1 MKEYKNREEVEEKYK
16 WNLTEY
22 YKDDDEFFT
31 SYNKL
36 DKALDIL
43 KKYVGCTADSAR
55 LYEYLEENMRLEVE
69 VERIYIY
76 ATVRNDEVLG
86 KPIPLD
92 MLNKA
97 NLLMIKLN
105 NLTAFFNPELLK
117 LSKDK
122 YEKLFSNNNALLM
135 YKPYLDDIYR
145 YKEHILTEEEE
156 KIVTSLTAATNDFSH
171 ISSNLLNS
179 EHDYGKVTTENGK
192 KVELTTTNS
201 RFLKTSKNRKT
212 RKEADTKMLKK
223 ASLYAT
229 TSASL
234 LNNYVKLEDTLA
246 SIYHFDNSLEAKLF
260 SDELNVKVYEKRL
273 ENMLIL
279 YKDIML

>member
-86 KPIPLD
+86 
-92 MLNKA
+92 
-97 NLLMIKLN
+97 
-105 NLTAFFNPELLK
+105 
-117 LSKDK
+117 
-122 YEKLFSNNNALLM
+122 
-135 YKPYLDDIYR
+135 
-145 YKEHILTEEEE
+145 
-156 KIVTSLTAATNDFSH
+156 
-171 ISSNLLNS
+171 
-179 EHDYGKVTTENGK
+179 
-192 KVELTTTNS
+192 
-201 RFLKTSKNRKT
+201 
-212 RKEADTKMLKK
+212 
-223 ASLYAT
+223 
-229 TSASL
+229 
-234 LNNYVKLEDTLA
+234 
-246 SIYHFDNSLEAKLF
+246 
-260 SDELNVKVYEKRL
+260 
-273 ENMLIL
+273 
-279 YKDIML
+279 